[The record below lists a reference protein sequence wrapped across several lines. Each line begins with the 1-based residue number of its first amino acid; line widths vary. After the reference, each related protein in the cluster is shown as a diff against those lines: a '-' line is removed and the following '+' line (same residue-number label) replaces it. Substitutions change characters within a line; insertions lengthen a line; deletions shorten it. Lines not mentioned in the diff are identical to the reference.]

1 MKAKN
6 SHKSEFLRGRGSKT
20 SLELTYDIITLI
32 DTYLKTN
39 EKLQAL
45 TTWKS
50 VAPAF
55 AVLL

>member
-1 MKAKN
+1 MGGVLA
-6 SHKSEFLRGRGSKT
+6 GRGSKT
-20 SLELTYDIITLI
+20 SLELTYDIIAII

-55 AVLL
+55 AVSL